1 MKHIW
6 LFVAGFVLLAI
17 FTSLVMS
24 RHKHIIHGR
33 TWILPGE
40 TWHRPILPGETR
52 QRSII
57 PGETWHRPILPG
69 ETRHSIIP
77 GETHHYEGFSSDA
90 TFYMFGVDWCPHCTS
105 TKPIFDSLGST
116 QTIGGKTVQ
125 CVYVNPEN
133 EPEKAKGFPVDGYP
147 TLILQKGSEQVKY
160 SGPRTKDGFLQFLQQ
175 NV

>member
-1 MKHIW
+1 MELKHIW
-6 LFVAGFVLLAI
+6 LFVAGFVLLAV
-17 FTSLVMS
+17 FTSIVMS
-24 RHKHIIHGR
+24 RQKHIIHGR

-57 PGETWHRPILPG
+57 PGETH
-69 ETRHSIIP
+69 HSIIP

-105 TKPIFDSLGST
+105 TKPTFESLGST
-116 QTIGGKTVQ
+116 QTIGGKTFQ
-125 CVYVNPEN
+125 CVYVNPEK
-133 EPEKAKGFPVDGYP
+133 EPEKAVGFSVDGYP
-147 TLILQKGSEQVKY
+147 TLILQKGSQQIKY